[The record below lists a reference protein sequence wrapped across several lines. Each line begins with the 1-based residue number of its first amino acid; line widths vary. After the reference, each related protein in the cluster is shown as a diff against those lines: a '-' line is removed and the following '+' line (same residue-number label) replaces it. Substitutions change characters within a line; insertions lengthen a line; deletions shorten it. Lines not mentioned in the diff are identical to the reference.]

1 VKRHVLLALAAVL
14 LCSFSF
20 AAPKDTTYSGEIMDS
35 ECAANG
41 SHADMLKKEGLGGD
55 KHPDDPMAKK
65 MCTAKCIKAG
75 GKYVLY
81 DAAAKKVYA
90 LDDQTKPEQFA
101 GQKVKVTG
109 ALDQATET
117 IHVTS
122 IASGS

>member
-1 VKRHVLLALAAVL
+1 VKRQVLLALAAVL

-35 ECAANG
+35 ECANSG
-41 SHADMLKKEGLGGD
+41 SHAEMLKKEGMGD
-55 KHPDDPMAKK
+55 KHPSDRMAKK
-65 MCTAKCIKAG
+65 MCTAKCAKAG

-81 DAAAKKVYA
+81 NATTKKVYA

-109 ALDQATET
+109 TLDQTTET

-122 IASGS
+122 LAPSS

>member
-1 VKRHVLLALAAVL
+1 VKHHVLLALAAL

-35 ECAANG
+35 ECAKNG
-41 SHADMLKKEGLGGD
+41 SHAEMLKKEGMGD
-55 KHPDDPMAKK
+55 KHPSDRMAKE
-65 MCTAKCIKAG
+65 MCTAKCARGG

-81 DAAAKKVYA
+81 STATKKVYA

-109 ALDQATET
+109 TLDQATET

-122 IASGS
+122 VAPGS

>member
-1 VKRHVLLALAAVL
+1 VKHQVLLAVATVL

-35 ECAANG
+35 ECAKNG
-41 SHADMLKKEGLGGD
+41 SHAEMLKKEGMGD
-55 KHPDDPMAKK
+55 KHPDDRMAKE
-65 MCTAKCIKAG
+65 MCTAKCAKAG

-81 DAAAKKVYA
+81 SAATKKVYA

-101 GQKVKVTG
+101 GKRVRVTG

>member
-1 VKRHVLLALAAVL
+1 
-14 LCSFSF
+14 
-20 AAPKDTTYSGEIMDS
+20 
-35 ECAANG
+35 
-41 SHADMLKKEGLGGD
+41 
-55 KHPDDPMAKK
+55 MAKK

-109 ALDQATET
+109 SLDQATAT
-117 IHVTS
+117 IHVTN
-122 IASGS
+122 IAPGS